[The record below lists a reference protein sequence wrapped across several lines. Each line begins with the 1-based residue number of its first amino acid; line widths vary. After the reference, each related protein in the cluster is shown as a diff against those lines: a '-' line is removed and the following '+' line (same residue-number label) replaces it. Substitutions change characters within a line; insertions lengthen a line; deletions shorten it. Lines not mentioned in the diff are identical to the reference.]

1 MAQPATGVS
10 LTDSALARFNAL
22 RVRRG
27 GKWSLLVRDNKGQA
41 TNISPGGT
49 FVSPFAADGNWRDD
63 LLAVKTV
70 NNKQVYNQTANLG
83 FHKIGCS
90 SPDGFVQEH
99 DTNVDALEILQ
110 SIDPARVDMTS
121 REKRVTFTGFENNR
135 VLHRLMYN
143 LSLDDILHPSK
154 AGATYVVEESDEIDF
169 MERQFILIHE
179 DKAAGLPERTA
190 FGLSRAVLSKIG
202 NLQGSKTDPTAAEL
216 SFTRLIDPYFIG
228 SKGQPIISC
237 MWVSGPAWQ
246 EYDTPG
252 FTFTPVAPVATP
264 TAATT
269 ATLVFNEPIGGV
281 SPYTY
286 TVKKS
291 ANSDMTSPTTVTSSA
306 PTVSNGVVTLPLTA
320 LTTATTSYF
329 QVTATDSTSG
339 TALTAVS
346 GVSNAAVQP

>member
-27 GKWSLLVRDNKGQA
+27 GKWSLLVRDNKGQS
-41 TNISPGGT
+41 TNISPGGS
-49 FVSPFAADGNWRDD
+49 FVSPFAQDGNWRDD

-121 REKRVTFTGFENNR
+121 REKRVTFNGFENNR

-143 LSLDDILHPSK
+143 LSLDNILHPSK
-154 AGATYVVEESDEIDF
+154 AGTTYVVEESDEVDF

-179 DKAAGLPERTA
+179 DKAAGLAERTA
-190 FGLSRAVLSKIG
+190 FGLSRAVLSSIG
-202 NLQGSKTDPTAAEL
+202 KLQGSKTDPTAAEL
-216 SFTRLIDPYFIG
+216 QFTRLIDPYFIG

-237 MWVSGPAWQ
+237 MWVSGPAWE

-252 FTFTPVAPVATP
+252 FTFTSTLPVGTP
-264 TAATT
+264 TAAAT
-269 ATLVFNEPIGGV
+269 ANLVFPQPIGGT

-291 ANSDMTSPTTVTSSA
+291 ANVDMTSPTTATGT
-306 PTVSNGVVTLPLTA
+306 PTVTDGVVTMALTG

-329 QVTATDSTSG
+329 QVTATDADG
-339 TALTAVS
+339 DTAVS
-346 GVSNAAVQP
+346 GVSNAVLQP

>member
-22 RVRRG
+22 RIRRG
-27 GKWSLLVRDNKGQA
+27 GKWSLLVRDNKGL
-41 TNISPGGT
+41 TTDISPGGS
-49 FVSPFAADGNWRDD
+49 FISPFAQDGNWRDD
-63 LLAVKTV
+63 LLAVLVV
-70 NNKQVYNQTANLG
+70 NNKQVYNQKPNLG

-90 SPDGFVQEH
+90 NPDGFVQEH

-110 SIDPARVDMTS
+110 SIDPGRVDMTS
-121 REKRVTFTGFENNR
+121 REKRVAFTGFENNR

-143 LSLDDILHPSK
+143 LSLDNILHPSK
-154 AGATYVVEESDEIDF
+154 AGTTYVVEESDEIDF

-190 FGLSRAVLSKIG
+190 FGLSRAVLSEIG

-216 SFTRLIDPYFIG
+216 KFTRLIDPYFIG

-237 MWVSGPAWQ
+237 MWVAGEAWE

-252 FTFTPVAPVATP
+252 LTFGPAAPVATP

-269 ATLVFNEPIGGV
+269 ANLVFEQPLGGT
-281 SPYTY
+281 SPFSY

-291 ANSDMTSPTTVTSSA
+291 ASASMTSPTTVTVGS
-306 PTVSNGVVTLPLTA
+306 PTVTAGVVTLPLTA

-329 QVTATDSTSG
+329 QVTVEDADS
-339 TALTAVS
+339 ATAVS
-346 GVSNAAVQP
+346 GVSNAALQP

>member
-27 GKWSLLVRDNKGQA
+27 GKWSLLARDNKGQA
-41 TNISPGGT
+41 TSISPGGS
-49 FVSPFAADGNWRDD
+49 FVSPFAQDGNWRDD

-143 LSLDDILHPSK
+143 LSLDNILHPSK
-154 AGATYVVEESDEIDF
+154 AGTTYVVEESDEIDF

-179 DKAAGLPERTA
+179 DKAAGLAERTA
-190 FGLSRAVLSKIG
+190 FGLSRAVLSSIG
-202 NLQGSKTDPTAAEL
+202 NMQGSKTDPTAAEL
-216 SFTRLIDPYFIG
+216 QFTRLIDPYFIG

-237 MWVSGPAWQ
+237 MWVSGEAWE

-252 FTFTPVAPVATP
+252 FTFGPTAPVVTP

-269 ATLVFNEPIGGV
+269 ANLVVDEPIGGA
-281 SPYTY
+281 SPLAY

-291 ANSDMTSPTTVTSSA
+291 ANADMSSPTTVTAGS
-306 PTVSNGVVTLPLTA
+306 PTVSEGVVTLPLTA

-329 QVTATDSTSG
+329 QVTATDDDD
-339 TALTAVS
+339 ATAVS
-346 GVSNAAVQP
+346 GVSNAAVQS

>member
-27 GKWSLLVRDNKGQA
+27 GKWSLLVRDNKGQV
-41 TNISPGGT
+41 TDISPGGD

-63 LLAVKTV
+63 LLAVKIV
-70 NNKQVYNQTANLG
+70 DKKQVYNQTANLG

-143 LSLDDILHPSK
+143 LSLDNILHPSK
-154 AGATYVVEESDEIDF
+154 AGTTYVVEESDEIDF

-179 DKAAGLPERTA
+179 DKAAGLAERTA
-190 FGLSRAVLSKIG
+190 FGLSRAVLSNIG

-216 SFTRLIDPYFIG
+216 QFTRLIDPYFVG

-237 MWVSGPAWQ
+237 MWVSGPAW
-246 EYDTPG
+246 EEFDTPG
-252 FTFTPVAPVATP
+252 FTFGPSAPVGTA
-264 TAATT
+264 TAAAT
-269 ATLVFNEPIGGV
+269 ATLVFDAPIGGV

-286 TVKKS
+286 TVQKS
-291 ANSDMTSPTTVTSSA
+291 ASASMTSPTTATGT
-306 PTVSNGVVTLPLTA
+306 PTVVDGVVSIALTG

-329 QVTATDSTSG
+329 QVTATDDDDNT
-339 TALTAVS
+339 TVS
-346 GVSNAAVQP
+346 GVSNAVLQP